1 MALMHSIIDTSGKL
15 QAASSSLRRVR
26 VFRWRPVVP

>member
-1 MALMHSIIDTSGKL
+1 MALMHLIIESSGKL

-26 VFRWRPVVP
+26 VFREQPVVP